1 MEEIVGGPFE
11 SASIPEAYRRF
22 LQPVIFEPWAA
33 RLIDF
38 VGLHEGQTVL
48 DVASGTGAVAR
59 AAARTVGSHGRV
71 IASDISTGMLTN
83 VAIGADPADAPI
95 ELLES
100 PATAIALSD
109 AAVDVALCQQG
120 FPFIPDRVAA
130 AREMHRVLRPGGTIG
145 IAVWATGRRLEPF
158 DSYGEVLV
166 AAGFDTPFIRGSA
179 SGKMSMSETDV
190 QKVLSAGGFVDV
202 EVTLQELVL
211 QWPSVAGAAAGIRGT
226 PYWPV
231 VESLEQDPR
240 NGIIG
245 ALQDVFSGSDGQPLL
260 QTTTAV
266 LGRGT
271 VAA

>member
-1 MEEIVGGPFE
+1 MEESTRGPFE

-22 LQPVIFEPWAA
+22 LQPAIFEPWAA

-59 AAARTVGSHGRV
+59 AAARTVGPRGRV

-83 VAIGADPADAPI
+83 VAIGAHPADAPI

-120 FPFIPDRVAA
+120 F
-130 AREMHRVLRPGGTIG
+130 
-145 IAVWATGRRLEPF
+145 
-158 DSYGEVLV
+158 
-166 AAGFDTPFIRGSA
+166 PFIRGSA

-211 QWPSVAGAAAGIRGT
+211 QWPSVAGAAAGISGT

-231 VESLEQDPR
+231 VESLEEEPR